1 MASAQKLIFL
11 TFRY

>member
-11 TFRY
+11 TFCY